1 MNSSVWEGDI
11 AFVVVNVASVL
22 VCLLAVVL
30 VFALKLYRKVV
41 YRLALYQV
49 MSSLAFA
56 TVETL
61 QIIFINYG
69 KNPEVYG
76 QVCTVIGWFC
86 LYTRWV
92 KLLSTLWLV
101 FHLFGFGALQ
111 KSLDKLEVLY
121 VVTSVLVPLL
131 IAGVPLVTNTYKPAS
146 PPRSYCYIFDNI
158 NDTRHIELAEKLG
171 LWDGPAMIMLMAA
184 SIFMVVLVIRVTR
197 LLWRKLK
204 YEPIISSEDRYW
216 TALKELLPLTAFP
229 ILFFIFLIPQTIL
242 HIYTE
247 LNPAHDEP
255 LSLVIVA
262 LLCISLWSFASG
274 TTLIIHLSLA
284 RRFAK
289 KKALESRRTSYT
301 RSVYGSAA

>member
-11 AFVVVNVASVL
+11 AFAVVNVASVL

-30 VFALKLYRKVV
+30 VFALKLYRNVV

-49 MSSLAFA
+49 MSSLVFA

-61 QIIFINYG
+61 QPSITG
-69 KNPEVYG
+69 KT
-76 QVCTVIGWFC
+76 QKF
-86 LYTRWV
+86 
-92 KLLSTLWLV
+92 

-131 IAGVPLVTNTYKPAS
+131 IAGVPLVINTYKPAS

-247 LNPAHDEP
+247 LNPAHNEP

>member
-1 MNSSVWEGDI
+1 MSSGSRLGVRAKTVQKSRLPISSLPGDV
-11 AFVVVNVASVL
+11 FVGLRDCGNPANNFHQLREKPRNVRSNVYSYRVVLPLHSMGEATLHAVASL
-22 VCLLAVVL
+22 
-30 VFALKLYRKVV
+30 
-41 YRLALYQV
+41 
-49 MSSLAFA
+49 SSLQLRSAA
-56 TVETL
+56 KESRQTGSV
-61 QIIFINYG
+61 
-69 KNPEVYG
+69 
-76 QVCTVIGWFC
+76 VI
-86 LYTRWV
+86 
-92 KLLSTLWLV
+92 
-101 FHLFGFGALQ
+101 
-111 KSLDKLEVLY
+111 
-121 VVTSVLVPLL
+121 VTSVLVPLL
-131 IAGVPLVTNTYKPAS
+131 IAGVPLVTDTYKPAS

-229 ILFFIFLIPQTIL
+229 ILFFIFLIPLTIL

-274 TTLIIHLSLA
+274 MTLIIHLSLA